1 MENGGNI
8 QTINYRLDKLE
19 ETLSQLKDIVVNDK
33 LQQKELEIVKTKLAD
48 VMATLDA
55 QEERLKNLEIQ
66 PVAQQAAKWK
76 QIADAAFKFAIG
88 AGLSYIAVKLGLS
101 K

>member
-1 MENGGNI
+1 MESNDNVKI
-8 QTINYRLDKLE
+8 INYRLDKLE
-19 ETLSQLKDIVVNDK
+19 ETLSQLKDIIVNDR
-33 LQQKELEIVKTKLAD
+33 LQQKELEIVKTKLEEITAA
-48 VMATLDA
+48 VNA
-55 QEERLKNLEIQ
+55 QEARLKNLEIQ

>member
-1 MENGGNI
+1 MENDSNI

-55 QEERLKNLEIQ
+55 QEERLKNLEMQ
-66 PVAQQAAKWK
+66 PVTQQAAKWK
-76 QIADAAFKFAIG
+76 EIADAAFKFAIG
-88 AGLSYIAVKLGLS
+88 AGLSFVAIKLGFS